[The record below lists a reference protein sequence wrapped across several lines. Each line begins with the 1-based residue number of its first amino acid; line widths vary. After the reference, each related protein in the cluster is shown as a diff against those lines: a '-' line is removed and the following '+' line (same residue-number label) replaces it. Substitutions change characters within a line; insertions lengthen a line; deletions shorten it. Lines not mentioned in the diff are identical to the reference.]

1 MIASINL
8 NREETIGDGQRDT
21 DLLQYKTNDRI
32 WKGVERMD
40 TVLITGASRGI
51 GKAAREIYKKNGWE
65 VIAPTRAEMDLSDPE
80 SVMNYCDTLISNDTK
95 ITTIVNNAGINEI
108 NEIDKVPYEEMK
120 QMLQVDLESP
130 IIILNKLVPVLK
142 AQGRGRIV
150 NIGSIWAVVSK
161 PGRAMYSAAKN
172 GIHGITNALALE
184 LGPKGILVNTVCPG
198 FTLTELTRKNN
209 TDEEIAAISAGIPV
223 RRMAEPEEI
232 GKLIYFLGSFE
243 NTYITGQK
251 IAIDGGYSVQ

>member
-1 MIASINL
+1 
-8 NREETIGDGQRDT
+8 
-21 DLLQYKTNDRI
+21 
-32 WKGVERMD
+32 MD

-51 GKAAREIYKKNGWE
+51 GKATKEIYEKNGWE
-65 VIAPTRAEMDLSDPE
+65 VIAPTRSEMDLSDPE
-80 SVMNYCDTLISNDTK
+80 SVTNYCDDLIQRDIRISA
-95 ITTIVNNAGINEI
+95 IVNNAGINEI
-108 NEIDKVPYEEMK
+108 NEIDIVPYDEMR

-130 IIILNKLVPVLK
+130 IIILNKLVPMLK
-142 AQGRGRIV
+142 AQGKGRIV

-172 GIHGITNALALE
+172 GMHGITNALALE
-184 LGPKGILVNTVCPG
+184 LGPHGILVNTVCPG

-209 TDEEIAAISAGIPV
+209 TDEEIASISAGIPL

>member
-1 MIASINL
+1 
-8 NREETIGDGQRDT
+8 
-21 DLLQYKTNDRI
+21 
-32 WKGVERMD
+32 MD

-51 GKAAREIYKKNGWE
+51 GKATKEIYEKNGWE
-65 VIAPTRAEMDLSDPE
+65 VIAPTRAEMDLSDPGA
-80 SVMNYCDTLISNDTK
+80 VIGYCDDLIQRDIQISA
-95 ITTIVNNAGINEI
+95 IVNNAGINEI
-108 NEIDKVPYEEMK
+108 NEIDNVPYDEMR

-130 IIILNKLVPVLK
+130 IIILNKLVPILK
-142 AQGRGRIV
+142 GQKRGRIV

-172 GIHGITNALALE
+172 GMHGITNALALE
-184 LGPKGILVNTVCPG
+184 LGPHGILVNTVCPG

-209 TDEEIAAISAGIPV
+209 TDEEIEAISAGIPV

>member
-1 MIASINL
+1 MAEGS
-8 NREETIGDGQRDT
+8 TSG
-21 DLLQYKTNDRI
+21 
-32 WKGVERMD
+32 MD

-51 GKAAREIYKKNGWE
+51 GKATKEIYEKNGWD
-65 VIAPTRAEMDLSDPE
+65 VIAPTRSEMDLSDPE
-80 SVMNYCDTLISNDTK
+80 SVINYCDDLIQRDIRISA
-95 ITTIVNNAGINEI
+95 IVNNAGINEI
-108 NEIDKVPYEEMK
+108 NEIDIVPYDEMR

-130 IIILNKLVPVLK
+130 IIILNKLVPMLK
-142 AQGRGRIV
+142 ARGKGRIV

-184 LGPKGILVNTVCPG
+184 LGPHGILVNTVCPG

-209 TDEEIAAISAGIPV
+209 TDEEIASISAGIPL

-232 GKLIYFLGSFE
+232 GKLVYFLGSFE

>member
-1 MIASINL
+1 
-8 NREETIGDGQRDT
+8 
-21 DLLQYKTNDRI
+21 
-32 WKGVERMD
+32 MD

-51 GKAAREIYKKNGWE
+51 GKATKEIYEKNGWE
-65 VIAPTRAEMDLSDPE
+65 VIAPTRSEMDLSDPE
-80 SVMNYCDTLISNDTK
+80 SVTDYCDDLIKKDIK
-95 ITTIVNNAGINEI
+95 ISAIVNNAGINEI
-108 NEIDKVPYEEMK
+108 NEIDKVPYDEMR

-130 IIILNKLVPVLK
+130 IIILNKLVPILK
-142 AQGRGRIV
+142 AQGKGRIV

-172 GIHGITNALALE
+172 GMHGITNALALE
-184 LGPKGILVNTVCPG
+184 LGPHGILVNTVCPG

-209 TDEEIAAISAGIPV
+209 TDEEIASISAGIPV

-232 GKLIYFLGSFE
+232 GKLIYILGSFE
-243 NTYITGQK
+243 NTYVTGQK

>member
-1 MIASINL
+1 
-8 NREETIGDGQRDT
+8 
-21 DLLQYKTNDRI
+21 
-32 WKGVERMD
+32 MD

-51 GKAAREIYKKNGWE
+51 GKATKEIYEKNGWE
-65 VIAPTRAEMDLSDPE
+65 VIAPTRSEMDLSVPE
-80 SVMNYCDTLISNDTK
+80 SVTNYCDDLIRRDIRISA
-95 ITTIVNNAGINEI
+95 IVNNAGINEI
-108 NEIDKVPYEEMK
+108 NEIDKIPYDEMR

-130 IIILNKLVPVLK
+130 IIILNKLVPILK
-142 AQGRGRIV
+142 AQGKGRIV

-172 GIHGITNALALE
+172 GMHGITNALALE
-184 LGPKGILVNTVCPG
+184 LGPHGILVNTVCPG

-209 TDEEIAAISAGIPV
+209 TDEEIASISAEIPV

-232 GKLIYFLGSFE
+232 GKLVYFIGSFE

>member
-1 MIASINL
+1 MAEGS
-8 NREETIGDGQRDT
+8 TSG
-21 DLLQYKTNDRI
+21 
-32 WKGVERMD
+32 MD

-51 GKAAREIYKKNGWE
+51 GKATKEIYEKNGWE
-65 VIAPTRAEMDLSDPE
+65 VIAPTRSEMDLSDPK
-80 SVMNYCDTLISNDTK
+80 SVIGYCDELIDRNVK
-95 ITTIVNNAGINEI
+95 ISAIVNNAGINEI
-108 NEIDKVPYEEMK
+108 NEIDNVPYDEMR

-130 IIILNKLVPVLK
+130 IIILNKLVPILK
-142 AQGRGRIV
+142 AQGKGRIV

-172 GIHGITNALALE
+172 GMHGITNALALE
-184 LGPKGILVNTVCPG
+184 LGPHGILVNTVCPG

-209 TDEEIAAISAGIPV
+209 TDEEIASISAGIPL

-232 GKLIYFLGSFE
+232 GKLIYYLGSFE

>member
-1 MIASINL
+1 
-8 NREETIGDGQRDT
+8 
-21 DLLQYKTNDRI
+21 
-32 WKGVERMD
+32 MD
-40 TVLITGASRGI
+40 TVFITGASRGI
-51 GKAAREIYKKNGWE
+51 GKATKEIYEKNGWD
-65 VIAPTRAEMDLSDPE
+65 VIAPTRSEMDLSDPE
-80 SVMNYCDTLISNDTK
+80 SVVGYCDDLVQRDIQISAV
-95 ITTIVNNAGINEI
+95 VNNAGINEI
-108 NEIDKVPYEEMK
+108 NEIDNVPYDEMR

-130 IIILNKLVPVLK
+130 IIILNKLVPMLK
-142 AQGRGRIV
+142 AQGKGRIV

-172 GIHGITNALALE
+172 GMHGITNALALE
-184 LGPKGILVNTVCPG
+184 LGPHGILVNTVCPG

-209 TDEEIAAISAGIPV
+209 TDEEIASISAGIPV
-223 RRMAEPEEI
+223 KRMAEPEEI

>member
-1 MIASINL
+1 MAEGSIA
-8 NREETIGDGQRDT
+8 G
-21 DLLQYKTNDRI
+21 
-32 WKGVERMD
+32 MD

-51 GKAAREIYKKNGWE
+51 GKATKEIYEKNGWD
-65 VIAPTRAEMDLSDPE
+65 VIAPTRSEMDLSDPE
-80 SVMNYCDTLISNDTK
+80 SVTNYCDDLIQRDIRISA
-95 ITTIVNNAGINEI
+95 IVNNAGINEI
-108 NEIDKVPYEEMK
+108 NEIDNVPYDEMR

-130 IIILNKLVPVLK
+130 IIILNKLVPMLK
-142 AQGRGRIV
+142 AQGKGRIV

-184 LGPKGILVNTVCPG
+184 LGPHGILVNTVCPG

-209 TDEEIAAISAGIPV
+209 TDEEIASISAGIPV
-223 RRMAEPEEI
+223 RRMAEPDEI
-232 GKLIYFLGSFE
+232 GKLIYYLGSFE

>member
-1 MIASINL
+1 
-8 NREETIGDGQRDT
+8 
-21 DLLQYKTNDRI
+21 
-32 WKGVERMD
+32 MD

-51 GKAAREIYKKNGWE
+51 GKATKKIYEHKGWE
-65 VIAPTRAEMDLSDPE
+65 VIAPTRSEMDLSDPK
-80 SVMNYCDTLISNDTK
+80 SVTDYCDDLIQRDIRISA
-95 ITTIVNNAGINEI
+95 IVNNAGINEI
-108 NEIDKVPYEEMK
+108 NEIDNVPYDEMR

-130 IIILNKLVPVLK
+130 IIILNKLVPMLK
-142 AQGRGRIV
+142 AQGKGRIV

-172 GIHGITNALALE
+172 GMHGITNALALE
-184 LGPKGILVNTVCPG
+184 LGPHGILVNTVCPG

-209 TDEEIAAISAGIPV
+209 TDEEIASISAGIPL

-232 GKLIYFLGSFE
+232 GKLVYFLGSFE

>member
-1 MIASINL
+1 
-8 NREETIGDGQRDT
+8 
-21 DLLQYKTNDRI
+21 
-32 WKGVERMD
+32 MD

-51 GKAAREIYKKNGWE
+51 GKATKEIYEKNGWE
-65 VIAPTRAEMDLSDPE
+65 VIAPTRSEMDLSDPE
-80 SVMNYCDTLISNDTK
+80 SVTDYCDGIIQRDIRISA
-95 ITTIVNNAGINEI
+95 IVNNAGINEI
-108 NEIDKVPYEEMK
+108 NEIDKVPYDEMR

-130 IIILNKLVPVLK
+130 IIILNKLVPILK
-142 AQGRGRIV
+142 SQKSGRIV

-172 GIHGITNALALE
+172 GMHGITNALALE
-184 LGPKGILVNTVCPG
+184 LGPHGILVNTVCPG

-209 TDEEIAAISAGIPV
+209 TDEEIASISAGIPV

-232 GKLIYFLGSFE
+232 GKLIYYLGSFE

>member
-1 MIASINL
+1 
-8 NREETIGDGQRDT
+8 
-21 DLLQYKTNDRI
+21 
-32 WKGVERMD
+32 MD

-51 GKAAREIYKKNGWE
+51 GKATKEIYEKNGWE
-65 VIAPTRAEMDLSDPE
+65 VIAPTRSEMDLSDPE
-80 SVMNYCDTLISNDTK
+80 SVIGYCDDLIKKDIK
-95 ITTIVNNAGINEI
+95 ISAIVNNAGINEI
-108 NEIDKVPYEEMK
+108 NEIDNVPYDEMRL
-120 QMLQVDLESP
+120 MLQVDLESP
-130 IIILNKLVPVLK
+130 IIILNKLIPLMK
-142 AQGRGRIV
+142 AQERGRIV

-172 GIHGITNALALE
+172 GMHGITNALALE
-184 LGPKGILVNTVCPG
+184 LGPHGILVNTVCPG

-209 TDEEIAAISAGIPV
+209 TDDGIASISAGIPV

>member
-1 MIASINL
+1 MTGRQI
-8 NREETIGDGQRDT
+8 
-21 DLLQYKTNDRI
+21 
-32 WKGVERMD
+32 VMD
-40 TVLITGASRGI
+40 IVLITGASRGI
-51 GKAAREIYKKNGWE
+51 GKATKEIYEKNGWE
-65 VIAPTRAEMDLSDPE
+65 VIAPTRSEMDLSEPE
-80 SVMNYCDTLISNDTK
+80 SVSGYCDDLIQRDIRISA
-95 ITTIVNNAGINEI
+95 IVNNAGINEI
-108 NEIDKVPYEEMK
+108 NEIDNVPYDEMR

-130 IIILNKLVPVLK
+130 IIILNKLVPILK
-142 AQGRGRIV
+142 SQKSGRIV

-172 GIHGITNALALE
+172 GMHGITNALALE
-184 LGPKGILVNTVCPG
+184 LGPHGILVNTVCPG

-209 TDEEIAAISAGIPV
+209 TDEEIASISAGIPL

-232 GKLIYFLGSFE
+232 GKLIYYLGSFE

>member
-1 MIASINL
+1 
-8 NREETIGDGQRDT
+8 
-21 DLLQYKTNDRI
+21 
-32 WKGVERMD
+32 MD

-51 GKAAREIYKKNGWE
+51 GKAAREIYENNGWE

-80 SVMNYCDTLISNDTK
+80 SVMNYCDDLIGKNTK
-95 ITTIVNNAGINEI
+95 ISAIVNNAGINEI
-108 NEIDKVPYEEMK
+108 NEIDKVPYDEMK

-130 IIILNKLVPVLK
+130 ILILNKLVPILK
-142 AQGRGRIV
+142 AQGKGRIV

-184 LGPKGILVNTVCPG
+184 LGPHGILVNTVCPG

-209 TDEEIAAISAGIPV
+209 TDDEIAAISAGIPV